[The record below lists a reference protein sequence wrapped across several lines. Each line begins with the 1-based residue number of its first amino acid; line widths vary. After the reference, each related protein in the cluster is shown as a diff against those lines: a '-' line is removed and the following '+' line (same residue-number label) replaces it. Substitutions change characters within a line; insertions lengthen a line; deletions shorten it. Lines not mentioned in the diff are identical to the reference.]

1 MLIRTLELQNFRS
14 YADATLEL
22 SDGLTA
28 IVGENG
34 QGKTNLLEAI
44 SWIAGMGSFRG
55 VPDDA
60 LIRIGADAAIL
71 RATVVSPDG
80 REQLIEAELQRVGR
94 NRIQVN
100 RQRLARVGDLLGVV
114 QVTVFS
120 PDDLELVKN
129 GPSLRRKWIDEAL
142 VSRRPKH
149 EALRSDLERILKQ
162 RNALL
167 RSAHGRLDG
176 DAAFT
181 LDVWDAKLAA
191 AGNAVRLAREELLA
205 EMAPKMAAAYDA
217 VARKA
222 ANVETI
228 YEASW
233 DGDLADALVES
244 RDLDVRRGVSNVGP
258 HRDEISLRLGGVPA
272 RTHASQGEQRSLAL
286 SLRLAADAVVRE
298 AGVAEPVLLLDDVFS
313 ELDPGRAEALLDA
326 LPGGQRLLTTAA
338 WLPPAA
344 TPDRVLKVV
353 DGTIAEVSGPEAAAR
368 A

>member
-1 MLIRTLELQNFRS
+1 VLIRTLDIQNFRS
-14 YADATLEL
+14 YEAASILL
-22 SDGLTA
+22 SEGLTA

-60 LIRIGADAAIL
+60 LIRLGADSAVL
-71 RATVVSPDG
+71 RTTVESSDG
-80 REQLIEAELQRVGR
+80 REQLIEAELPRIGR

-100 RQRLARVGDLLGVV
+100 RQRLSRTRDLLGVV

-120 PDDLELVKN
+120 PDDLELVKS
-129 GPSLRRKWIDEAL
+129 GPSLRRRWIDDAL

-149 EALRSDLERILKQ
+149 DALRTDLERILKQ

-191 AGNAVRLAREELLA
+191 AGTAVREAREALLA
-205 EMAPKMAAAYDA
+205 EMTPRLAAAYDA

-222 ANVETI
+222 ADVETI
-228 YEASW
+228 YEPSW
-233 DGDLADALVES
+233 DGDLAEALVAS
-244 RDLDVRRGVSNVGP
+244 RDLDVRRGVSTIGP
-258 HRDEISLRLGGVPA
+258 HRDEIVLRIGGAPA

-338 WLPPAA
+338 WLPPSA

-353 DGTIAEVSGPEAAAR
+353 DGVVSEVSG
-368 A
+368 

>member
-1 MLIRTLELQNFRS
+1 VQIRTLELQNFRS
-14 YADATLEL
+14 YEDASVTL

-60 LIRIGADAAIL
+60 LIRLGADAAIL

-80 REQLIEAELQRVGR
+80 REQLIEAELPRVGR

-100 RQRLARVGDLLGVV
+100 RQLLSRARDLLGVV

-120 PDDLELVKN
+120 PDDLDLVKD
-129 GPSLRRKWIDEAL
+129 GPALRRRWIDEAL
-142 VSRRPKH
+142 VSRYPKH
-149 EALRSDLERILKQ
+149 DAVRSDLERILKQ

-167 RSAHGRLDG
+167 RSARGRLDG
-176 DAAFT
+176 DTAFT
-181 LDVWDAKLAA
+181 LDVWDEKLAA
-191 AGNAVRLAREELLA
+191 TGQAVRDARETLLA
-205 EMAPKMAAAYDA
+205 EMAPRLAGAYDA
-217 VARKA
+217 VARQA
-222 ANVETI
+222 TAVETL
-228 YEASW
+228 YEPSW
-233 DGDLADALVES
+233 DGDLASALVAS
-244 RDLDVRRGVSNVGP
+244 RDYDVRRGVSTVGP
-258 HRDEISLRLGGVPA
+258 HRDEILLRLGGAPA

-286 SLRLAADAVVRE
+286 ALRLAADAIVRE

-313 ELDPGRAEALLDA
+313 ELDPGRAEALLGA

-344 TPDRVLKVV
+344 VPDSVLRVEA
-353 DGTIAEVSGPEAAAR
+353 GRITEASGG
-368 A
+368 